1 MTLQTGDTSRAGDTP
16 RCAVEAVV
24 KVGGGLLRAGDSL
37 HPGALDATTAAL
49 ADAARRWRLVVVP
62 GGGPFA
68 DAVRAADAALSL
80 DAGTA
85 HWIAVLAMDQ
95 MAHLLAAR
103 IAGAVLVH
111 DASTVRAALDA
122 GRLPVLAPH
131 RWLRAA
137 DPLPHSW
144 AVTSDSIA
152 AWLAGALGA
161 RRLVLVKPVAGEL
174 AGLVDEYFPR
184 ALPATVQPVAVAAVP
199 DATALTRALEA
210 ALRSPAPPSD
220 AAR

>member
-1 MTLQTGDTSRAGDTP
+1 MTLETGDASRG
-16 RCAVEAVV
+16 AVDAVV
-24 KVGGGLLRAGDSL
+24 KVGGGPLRGGGSL
-37 HPGALDATTAAL
+37 HPGALDTITAAL

-80 DAGTA
+80 DAGAA
-85 HWIAVLAMDQ
+85 HWMAVLAMDQ

-103 IAGAVLVH
+103 VAGAVLVH
-111 DASTVRAALDA
+111 DASAARAALDA
-122 GRLPVLAPH
+122 GGLPVLAPY

-161 RRLVLVKPVAGEL
+161 RRLILVKPVAGDL
-174 AGLVDEYFPR
+174 ASLVDEYFPR
-184 ALPATVQPVAVAAVP
+184 ALPTAVHASVVAATP
-199 DATALTRALEA
+199 DRFTLTRAIDA
-210 ALRSPAPPSD
+210 TLRDTESARPPD
-220 AAR
+220 AAH

>member
-1 MTLQTGDTSRAGDTP
+1 MTLETGDASRG
-16 RCAVEAVV
+16 AVDAVV
-24 KVGGGLLRAGDSL
+24 KVGGGPLRGGGSL
-37 HPGALDATTAAL
+37 HPGALDTITAAL

-80 DAGTA
+80 DAGAA
-85 HWIAVLAMDQ
+85 HWMAVLAMDQ

-103 IAGAVLVH
+103 VAGAVLVH
-111 DASTVRAALDA
+111 DASAARAALDA
-122 GRLPVLAPH
+122 GGLPVLAPY

-161 RRLVLVKPVAGEL
+161 RRLILVKPVAGEL
-174 AGLVDEYFPR
+174 ADVVDEYFWR
-184 ALPATVQPVAVAAVP
+184 ALPATIQVVAVAATS
-199 DATALTRALEA
+199 DALALTRTLEA
-210 ALRSPAPPSD
+210 ALRDTDSVRSPG